1 MRKKY
6 SGKAQIWIETV
17 IYTLIALIMIG
28 AVLTFARPKIQEIQD
43 KIVIDQS
50 FESLEEIDSQIM
62 SAING
67 GIGNK
72 RIISVEIKKGELKID
87 DQEPNQI
94 LFILK
99 DSRSIYSEPTTDPE
113 KFLKI
118 GGKIEVQTQKTGKT
132 AVVVLRLKYDP
143 GDVDIIYSSEY
154 GNILGKS
161 PSPYKFTITNLG
173 LNDIKIEVGS

>member
-6 SGKAQIWIETV
+6 SGKGQIWIETV

-50 FESLEEIDSQIM
+50 FESLEEIDSQIT

-87 DQEPNQI
+87 PGTEEI
-94 LFILK
+94 RFTLK
-99 DSRSIYSEPTTDPE
+99 DSKSIYSEPTTDPN

-118 GGKIEVQTQKTGKT
+118 GKIEVQTQPTGKT
-132 AVVVLRLKYDP
+132 AIVVLRLKY
-143 GDVDIIYSSEY
+143 VQSDIDISYSSDY
-154 GNILGKS
+154 GNTLGKS
-161 PSPYKFTITNLG
+161 PSPYTFTITNTG
-173 LNDIKIEVGS
+173 SNGIKIEVGS